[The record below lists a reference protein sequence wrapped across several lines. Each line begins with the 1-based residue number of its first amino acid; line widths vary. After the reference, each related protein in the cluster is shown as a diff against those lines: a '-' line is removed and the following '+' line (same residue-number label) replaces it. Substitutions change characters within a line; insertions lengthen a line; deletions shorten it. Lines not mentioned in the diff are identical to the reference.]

1 MIRSVSYGLRLLW
14 ILGFITACNNPSD
27 KNALVA
33 KVGEKTLTWEDVR
46 EVIPDNSS
54 PEDSVLLAERFIQS
68 WIREQVIL
76 TEAELTL
83 AEEKKNFEMQIENY
97 RKSLLTYTYEQEWVR
112 QKLDTAVAM
121 EEIEQYYN
129 DNIQNFQLKD
139 YIIKVKFCAASID
152 LDTRK
157 LKLLRKLFFSNK
169 PDDITEWISFCV
181 DNNAS
186 YFFDEER
193 WMLWDDF
200 VKQVPLKV
208 FDREAFLK
216 SNRDVD
222 FEKDNNVYL
231 IRITDYQLSGSQS
244 PLSFERDNIRNM
256 ILNRR
261 KLELLNRMREDLYSK
276 AIAQKRIE
284 TYYQEK

>member
-1 MIRSVSYGLRLLW
+1 M
-14 ILGFITACNNPSD
+14 FFTAACNNHSD

-33 KVGEKTLTWEDVR
+33 KVGEKMLTWEDVR

-54 PEDSVLLAERFIQS
+54 PEDSILLAERFIQS
-68 WIREQVIL
+68 WIHEQVIL
-76 TEAELTL
+76 GEAELTL

-112 QKLDTAVAM
+112 QKLDTAVIAQ
-121 EEIEQYYN
+121 EIEQYYN
-129 DNIQNFQLKD
+129 INIQNFQLKD
-139 YIIKVKFCAASID
+139 YIVKVKFCAASID
-152 LDTRK
+152 LDARK
-157 LKLLRKLFFSNK
+157 LKALRKLFFSDK
-169 PDDITEWISFCV
+169 PEEITRWISFCV

-186 YFFDEER
+186 YYFDEER

-231 IRITDYQLSGSQS
+231 IRITDYQLSGTQS
-244 PLSFERDNIRNM
+244 PLSFERENIRNM